1 VIELQHMKFQ
11 KVGRRIGCD
20 EKRWAIRMRSGMG
33 TSNASRFTR
42 GSEEMDRVLLTREA
56 RV

>member
-1 VIELQHMKFQ
+1 MKFQ

-20 EKRWAIRMRSGMG
+20 EKRWAIRIRSGMG

-56 RV
+56 CV